1 MPRVNGV
8 NDGGTRRCL
17 QPAFDDQCTTNCH
30 GGNTMLRFSVRGR
43 SVCFETFDKRIE
55 TLNSVRESCTIFKNS
70 SRHTVSKSRLRC
82 LIDSETRSNG
92 TEGHRFSST
101 TPTSTPTST
110 STVTTPTPQPRKTC
124 LYDLHVEN
132 RGKIINFSGWLL
144 PVQYQEAIAASHQH
158 TRTFAS
164 LFDVGHMMQTLVFGK
179 DATELLESL
188 TTGDLKNL
196 SKGSAILTVF
206 TNENGGILD
215 DLIITK
221 DDDDKYFLVS
231 NAARRNQDSQ
241 LLLQQQENFK
251 RQGKSIQLR
260 FLDPL
265 EQSLVALQGPTAAS
279 VLRSIV
285 KINLKNLT
293 FMNSVET
300 TVFGSRIRITRCGYT
315 GEDGFEI
322 SMPAKIARTLVEAIL
337 DTPDTK
343 LAGLGAR
350 DSLRLEAG
358 LCLYGHDID
367 EETTPVEAALTWLVA
382 KRRRAEGNFPGAKR
396 ILSQIKSG
404 TEKKRIGLTV
414 VHGPPVREGAC
425 ILTPEGESVGKV
437 TSGGPSPT
445 LGRSIAMGYVPSE
458 LAHYGGGIL
467 VQVRGKTY
475 KATIAKIPF
484 VKTNYY
490 TEK

>member
-1 MPRVNGV
+1 MI
-8 NDGGTRRCL
+8 
-17 QPAFDDQCTTNCH
+17 
-30 GGNTMLRFSVRGR
+30 RFGVRGR
-43 SVCFETFDKRIE
+43 SVCFESLDKHLKLGSI
-55 TLNSVRESCTIFKNS
+55 RESSTIFKS
-70 SRHTVSKSRLRC
+70 SSERTIPKQRLRC
-82 LIDSETRSNG
+82 LIDSETRSNE
-92 TEGHRFSST
+92 TEGRRSSST
-101 TPTSTPTST
+101 ASASTA
-110 STVTTPTPQPRKTC
+110 PTPEPRKTC
-124 LYDLHVEN
+124 LHDLHVEN

-164 LFDVGHMMQTLVFGK
+164 LFDVGHMLQTQVSGK
-179 DATELLESL
+179 DVTEFLESL
-188 TTGDLKNL
+188 TTSDLKNL
-196 SKGSAILTVF
+196 NTGSAVLTVF

-221 DDDDKYFLVS
+221 DNDDKYFVVS
-231 NAARRNQDSQ
+231 NAARRDEDTE
-241 LLLQQQENFK
+241 LLLQQQENYK
-251 RQGKSIQLR
+251 RRGKSVKLQ

-279 VLRSIV
+279 VLRAIM
-285 KINLKNLT
+285 KINLTHLS

-300 TVFGSRIRITRCGYT
+300 TVFGNPIRVTRCGYT

-322 SMPAKIARTLVEAIL
+322 SMPAKIARTLVQAIL

-367 EETTPVEAALTWLVA
+367 EETTPVEAGLTWLIA
-382 KRRRAEGNFPGAKR
+382 KRRREEANFPGAKR
-396 ILSQIKSG
+396 ILSQIKTG
-404 TEKKRIGLTV
+404 TVKKRIGLTV

-425 ILTPEGESVGKV
+425 ILTPEGERVGKI

-445 LGRSIAMGYVPSE
+445 LGRSIAMGYVPPE

-467 VQVRGKTY
+467 VEVRGKTY
-475 KATIAKIPF
+475 KATVTKMPF

-490 TEK
+490 TAK